1 MLRWCFWLAV
11 MGGCVAFPTAA
22 TSAPNRPHI
31 VVILADDMGYG
42 DVTGLN
48 PTSRIPTPH
57 LDRLAASGVT
67 FTDAHSPSA
76 VCTPTR
82 YGLLT
87 GRYCWRSP
95 LKRGVLGGY
104 SPPLLEKSRRTL
116 GHLLRSVGYRTAAVG
131 KWHLGMAL
139 PRKEG
144 AKTGVNATP
153 WSGDP
158 GIDFS
163 GVITDS
169 PIHHGFDRYFGVS
182 ASLDMAPYVY
192 VRNDRFTMPPT
203 EQQEPVPFPYFVRQ
217 GPRAKDF
224 VIDEVLDRLADE
236 AVAFIREAS
245 RGEQP
250 FFLYMPLTAPH
261 KPTQPHAR
269 FRGRTA
275 LGEYGDFVA
284 QVDATAGRVLT
295 ALEESGVAN
304 DTLVVYTS
312 DNGSYMRRFDESA
325 EKDHVDDST
334 QHGFKASS
342 HRANGPLRG
351 TKADI
356 WEAGHRVPLFVRWPG
371 QVEAGSR
378 CVATVC
384 LTDLYATCADVVDA
398 ALTNDEAEDSVSL
411 LPLLYGTASSR
422 EAPVVHHSANGMFAI
437 RDGPWKLVLGNGS
450 GGREKPKGKP
460 FNKPYQL
467 FDIATDLSEARD
479 VAAAHPKVVTRLEAR
494 LNEIRASGRTVERP
508 AWPDTAIGY
517 TEFRTNLPGGRHAN
531 VTTQRACI
539 VRVADPNRSREVV
552 AANLAKGKP
561 HAWTQFAGWSPD
573 GKLAIIGNG
582 WESPENAAWEEE
594 HRQFRFTA
602 EGWLYDTC
610 LVDLATGVVE
620 NVTAVERASF
630 YNTGVYFWPTEEP
643 AAKAG
648 ETSPIQLG
656 FQALIDGK
664 SHPFRMDRDGRNKVD
679 LSSGEDGFAY
689 GFGASPDGKRIAY
702 HKDYQIY
709 IADADGENARRVDTK
724 KSFNFVPRWS
734 PDGEWLVFL
743 SGEHYDCHPHVVR
756 KDGTKLRPIAHRGAY
771 RGVVEFLDVEDF
783 HGGSSDTPVWS
794 NDDWIY
800 FTARVG
806 ESVELCRVSLEHEV
820 EQLTQ
825 SAPGVLNYHP
835 TPSPDGGWIAFGSN
849 RSGGREIYILEPRTR
864 NLRQVTEVPSGHGA
878 MWPHWQR

>member
-1 MLRWCFWLAV
+1 MLRWCVWMVAV
-11 MGGCVAFPTAA
+11 AGCFPFAAVAV
-22 TSAPNRPHI
+22 SAPERPHI

-42 DVTGLN
+42 DVAALN
-48 PTSRIPTPH
+48 PTSKIPTPN
-57 LDRLAASGVT
+57 LDRLAAEGMT
-67 FTDAHSPSA
+67 FSDAHSPSA

-104 SPPLLEKSRRTL
+104 SPPLLEEGRSTIAD
-116 GHLLRSVGYRTAAVG
+116 LLRGVGYRTAAVG

-144 AKTGVNATP
+144 AKAGAEATP
-153 WSGDP
+153 WFGDP

-192 VRNDRFTMPPT
+192 VRDDRFTMLPS
-203 EQQEPVPFPYFVRQ
+203 EQQEAVPFPYFVRQ

-245 RGEQP
+245 RGEKP
-250 FFLYMPLTAPH
+250 FFLYLPLTAPH
-261 KPTQPHAR
+261 KPTQPHPR

-284 QVDATAGRVLT
+284 QVDATAGRVLQ
-295 ALEESGVAN
+295 ALQESGVA
-304 DTLVVYTS
+304 DETLVVYTS
-312 DNGSYMRRFDESA
+312 DNGSYMRRYDESA

-356 WEAGHRVPLFVRWPG
+356 WEAGHRVPFFVRWPG

-378 CVATVC
+378 CETTVC
-384 LTDLYATCADVVDA
+384 LTDLYATCAEVVDA
-398 ALTNDEAEDSVSL
+398 ALSRNMAEDSLSL
-411 LPLLYGTASSR
+411 VPLLRGTATVR
-422 EAPVVHHSANGMFAI
+422 GAPVVHHSVNGTFAI
-437 RDGPWKLVLGNGS
+437 RDGRWKLVLGNGS

-460 FNKPYQL
+460 FQKPYQL
-467 FDIATDLSEARD
+467 FDLSTDLGETRD
-479 VAAAHPKVVTRLEAR
+479 VAAAHPEWVARLEAR
-494 LNEIRASGRTVERP
+494 LDEIQVSGRTVERP
-508 AWPDTAIGY
+508 AWPDTLIGY

-531 VTTQRACI
+531 VTTQRAC
-539 VRVADPNRSREVV
+539 VVGASGRERQVV
-552 AANLAKGKP
+552 AESLAKGKP
-561 HAWTQFAGWSPD
+561 HTWTQFAGWSLD

-582 WESPENAAWEEE
+582 WESPQNAAWEEE
-594 HRQFRFTA
+594 HRQFRFSA

-630 YNTGVYFWPTEEP
+630 YNTGVYFWPGENTE
-643 AAKAG
+643 
-648 ETSPIQLG
+648 QLG
-656 FQALIDGK
+656 FQALIEGK

-679 LSSGEDGFAY
+679 LTTGKDGFAY

-709 IADADGENARRVDTK
+709 IAGADGKNALRVETK
-724 KSFNFVPRWS
+724 NPFNFVPRWS

-743 SGEHYDCHPHVVR
+743 SGEHYDCHPHIVR
-756 KDGTKLRPIAHRGAY
+756 KDGTDLRPIAHRGAY
-771 RGVVEFLDVEDF
+771 RGVVTFLDVDDF

-794 NDDWIY
+794 KDGWIY
-800 FTARVG
+800 YTARVG
-806 ESVELCRVSLEHEV
+806 ESVELSRVSLEGTV
-820 EQLTQ
+820 EQLTV
-825 SAPGVLNYHP
+825 SKPGVLNYHP
-835 TPSPDGGWIAFGSN
+835 TPSPDGRWLAFGSN
-849 RSGGREIYILEPRTR
+849 RSGGREIHLLEPRTR
-864 NLRQVTEVPSGHGA
+864 EMRQATEVPSGYGA